1 MYLCRKDIK
10 KMKKFQFLVTIFLVA
25 TILTAFAQEGSE
37 SELSA
42 RGVEPARTHI
52 IPYNNMMMAI
62 KGNPS
67 LSRYVAVV
75 ETPTRSEGGAITY
88 TTHYALPTAWLNR
101 QVLLRVGYASSVYTV
116 YVNGREV
123 GFAPSGVM
131 GAEFNIT
138 KASHEGR
145 NEIVITLDKSLLS
158 NKLYEP
164 KDMVVESI
172 EVIST
177 QTIRMRDIG
186 VNVTLNEQGD
196 GVAEFAIPVK
206 CDALNR
212 KDARIHYAL
221 RLNDTT
227 LYAEGYREMSL
238 DMRREDTLRFACVVP
253 VKALWS
259 AKNPTLLRLDLESRI
274 ENRIAEC
281 VSHNVG
287 VRQLTMQGGK
297 LYVNRE
303 LVVPSLVEW
312 EAVKSLDEVVKFGY
326 NGIIITLDHNA
337 DKIIAE
343 CAKRGLYVIVR
354 TPIDTT
360 LLGDDIR
367 RGGNP
372 SNDPMWNEL
381 YLWCNTHA
389 LNTVKGCCA
398 VIGYEIAK
406 GKTSGVNIYD
416 TYIHLKSLAP
426 NHLVIYDGA
435 KGEWA
440 TDK

>member
-1 MYLCRKDIK
+1 
-10 KMKKFQFLVTIFLVA
+10 MKRILFLATIFLVA
-25 TILTAFAQEGSE
+25 TITTALAQDS
-37 SELSA
+37 SDLSA
-42 RGVEPARTHI
+42 RGVEPARPRT
-52 IPYNNMMMAI
+52 IPYNNMMVAV

-67 LSRYVAVV
+67 LSRFMAVV
-75 ETPTRSEGGAITY
+75 ETPTRSEGGATTF
-88 TTHYALPTAWLNR
+88 TTHYALPVSWLNR
-101 QVLLRVGYASSVYTV
+101 QVLLRVGYASSAYTV

-138 KASHEGR
+138 KASQEGR
-145 NEIVITLDKSLLS
+145 NEIVVVLDKSLLA

-164 KDMVVESI
+164 KALEVEGI
-172 EVIST
+172 EVFS
-177 QTIRMRDIG
+177 QPTIRMRDIG
-186 VNVTLNEQGD
+186 VNVTLNEQGN
-196 GVAEFAIPVK
+196 GVAEFAVPVK

-212 KDARIHYAL
+212 KETRVHYAL

-227 LYAEGYREMSL
+227 LLAEGYREIAL

-253 VKALWS
+253 DSALWS
-259 AKNPTLLRLDLESRI
+259 AKKPNMLRLDLESRI
-274 ENRIAEC
+274 DNRVAEY
-281 VSHNVG
+281 VSRKVG
-287 VRQLTMQGGK
+287 LRQLALRKGR
-297 LYVNRE
+297 LYLNNE
-303 LVVPSLVEW
+303 VVTPNLVEW
-312 EAVKSLDEVVKFGY
+312 EAVKSLDEAIKFGY
-326 NGIIITLDHNA
+326 NGIILTLDRNA
-337 DKIIAE
+337 YDIIEE
-343 CAKRGLYVIVR
+343 CNRRGLYVVVR

-372 SNDPMWNEL
+372 SNDLLWSDN
-381 YLWCNTHA
+381 YLWRNTHA
-389 LNTVKGCCA
+389 LHSTVGNSA

-416 TYIHLKSLAP
+416 TYLLLKSLAP
-426 NHLVIYDGA
+426 NHLVIYEGA